1 MAYRYSR
8 QNWENYDFKLEAID
22 QPAAVI
28 TKSRLEHIEAGIE
41 ENSMELAAVYRSGVR
56 PSASFRVDKENKR
69 IVLDL
74 TFPIPTVEPADTDHL
89 GGIKAKSRDQE
100 DMEVVI
106 GEDYRLYTGVL
117 RSPNGSKFKVHV
129 DDQGKLYTEKLL

>member
-1 MAYRYSR
+1 MAYRYSK

-22 QPAAVI
+22 QPDAII
-28 TKSRLEHIEAGIE
+28 TKKRLEHMEAGIE
-41 ENSMELAAVYRSGVR
+41 ANSMELAAVYKSDIR
-56 PSASFRVDKENKR
+56 PSASFRIDKINKR

-74 TFPIPTVEPADTDHL
+74 TFPIPVVDPANTDHL

-106 GEDYRLYTGVL
+106 GEDDRLYTGVL
-117 RSPNGSKFKVHV
+117 RSPDGSKFKILV
-129 DDQGKLYTEKLL
+129 DNQGKLYTEKLL